1 MVTDTLAAL
10 RGVCA
15 GGGGVDPCQSIL
27 GSIKSDSIEI
37 LASLADGYNRFYAA
51 DKAKCY
57 IRARTC
63 VCRVQCFLLLAA
75 GLELLDQKTAEALC
89 KRYEE
94 KLKMF
99 NGLIKLFENVR

>member
-1 MVTDTLAAL
+1 M
-10 RGVCA
+10 
-15 GGGGVDPCQSIL
+15 SIL